1 METMDKL
8 RVLTDAAKYDV
19 ACTSSGVNRSG
30 KRGSLGSTEAA
41 GICHSFAADG
51 RCISLLKILMTNCC
65 VYDCKYCVNRAS
77 NDIPR
82 TAFTPR
88 EVADLTINFYKRNYI
103 EGLFLSSAVIK
114 NPNYTMELLY
124 ETLNIV
130 RNEYRFN
137 GYIHVKAIPAADAA
151 LIQKTGMLADR
162 MSVNIELP
170 SEQGLKQLAPQ
181 KNKTDI
187 LTPMKL
193 MKNNIARSKY
203 ELQIYKHAEKF
214 VPAGQS
220 TQMIIGATPDT
231 DKKIV
236 SLAEGLYNTYSL
248 KRVFYSAY
256 TPVGSSKYLPYINPP
271 MLREHRLYQAD
282 WLLRYYGFTTL
293 DIFGEEENLSLNM
306 DPKCQWAIN
315 NFDKFPVE
323 INKADYET
331 ILKVPGI
338 GVRSAIKIVRARRA
352 GKLNFD
358 NLKKMGI
365 VLKRAKYFITCGGK
379 MMDAY
384 VHPDVLQ
391 IKLSENKISE
401 SCEQLSLLDFMGN
414 DARPICANRPFSGQ
428 ILPTREDA
436 VKCITGEM

>member
-1 METMDKL
+1 
-8 RVLTDAAKYDV
+8 
-19 ACTSSGVNRSG
+19 
-30 KRGSLGSTEAA
+30 
-41 GICHSFAADG
+41 
-51 RCISLLKILMTNCC
+51 
-65 VYDCKYCVNRAS
+65 
-77 NDIPR
+77 
-82 TAFTPR
+82 
-88 EVADLTINFYKRNYI
+88 
-103 EGLFLSSAVIK
+103 
-114 NPNYTMELLY
+114 
-124 ETLNIV
+124 
-130 RNEYRFN
+130 
-137 GYIHVKAIPAADAA
+137 
-151 LIQKTGMLADR
+151 
-162 MSVNIELP
+162 
-170 SEQGLKQLAPQ
+170 
-181 KNKTDI
+181 
-187 LTPMKL
+187 
-193 MKNNIARSKY
+193 
-203 ELQIYKHAEKF
+203 
-214 VPAGQS
+214 
-220 TQMIIGATPDT
+220 MIIGATPDT